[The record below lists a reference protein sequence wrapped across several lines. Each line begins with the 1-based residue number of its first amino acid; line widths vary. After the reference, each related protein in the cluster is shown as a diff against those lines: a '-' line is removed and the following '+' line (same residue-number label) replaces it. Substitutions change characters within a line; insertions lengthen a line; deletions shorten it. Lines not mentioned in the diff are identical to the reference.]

1 MKYITLVLLFALY
14 LAVDPFQGAFN
25 KIEYYEVGAWT
36 HPNKNSCISISLGD
50 YEVKVVF
57 GEIEGD
63 AIGQWNPSIDTIYL
77 EDYGVDTVSH
87 EVHHMVDDAYQTFNM
102 GDDHLKAYMQG
113 FYTGCVME
121 IVERYERANSDF
133 NFSSDLIPNS

>member
-1 MKYITLVLLFALY
+1 MKYLVPVLLMALY
-14 LAVDPFQGAFN
+14 LAVDPFQGVFN
-25 KIEYYEVGAWT
+25 KIEYWEVGAWT
-36 HPNKNSCISISLGD
+36 HPNKNSCISTELGD

-57 GEIEGD
+57 GEIDGN
-63 AIGQWNPSIDTIYL
+63 AIGVWQPRNDTIYL
-77 EDYGVDTVSH
+77 EAYDVDTVSH
-87 EVHHMVDDAYQTFNM
+87 EVHHMVDDAYQKFNM

-133 NFSSDLIPNS
+133 NFASDLIPNS